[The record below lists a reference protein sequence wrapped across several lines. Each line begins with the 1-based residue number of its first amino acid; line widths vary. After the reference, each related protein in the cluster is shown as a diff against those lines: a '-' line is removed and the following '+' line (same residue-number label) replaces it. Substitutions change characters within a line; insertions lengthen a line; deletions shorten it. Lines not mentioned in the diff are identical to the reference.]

1 MTLSKYKRAVGIF
14 SSRIETERA
23 LRELRESGFPMN
35 QVSVVAQDGD
45 GDESIAGVDVKDE
58 TGSVTGEGAR
68 VGTIAGGFTGGLV
81 GLVGALSALTIP
93 GVGPIVVGG
102 PVAAIIGDTLIGGVA
117 GAAVGG
123 LVGTLVGLGIPED
136 RARVYRDRLKEGNY
150 LVIVEG
156 TEQQMGRAG
165 SILNLQGIQE
175 WGLYDVPPANPP
187 RAGYTTAPGTMTGS
201 SIVDY
206 GTPPRAMTGS
216 PTVPPDVP
224 TPTPKPA
231 PPTPTEL
238 EQTSHNVPDRTALA
252 TRRAVGVFATY
263 EATEEALQELRRA
276 GFPMEQVSVVARD
289 TREDVAGVE
298 LKESPQQDRPDIADE
313 PAALGASSNQG
324 EEGAT
329 VGLVAGGALGGI
341 TGLLVGVGALAIPG
355 VGPILFAGA
364 EATAIATTLAGGAV
378 GAAAGGLLGGLI
390 GLGIPEDRAKVYND
404 LVAAGE
410 YLVMVRGT
418 ESDIRR
424 AEAILSDRGIR
435 EWGIYEVPDEPM
447 ATPRVFP

>member
-14 SSRIETERA
+14 SSRIETEHA
-23 LRELRESGFPMN
+23 LRELRESGFSLN
-35 QVSVVAQDGD
+35 QVSVIAQDG
-45 GDESIAGVDVKDE
+45 GSEESIAGVDVKDE
-58 TGSVTGEGAR
+58 TDRVVGEGAR

-81 GLVGALSALTIP
+81 GLVGAISALTIP

-136 RARVYRDRLKEGNY
+136 RARIYRDRLKGGYY

-156 TEQQMGRAG
+156 TEREMERAG
-165 SILNLQGIQE
+165 SILHLRGIQE
-175 WGLYDVPPANPP
+175 WGLYDIPPGNPP
-187 RAGYTTAPGTMTGS
+187 NAGYTTAPE
-201 SIVDY
+201 
-206 GTPPRAMTGS
+206 AMTGS
-216 PTVPPDVP
+216 NTAPPDVP

-231 PPTPTEL
+231 PPTATEL
-238 EQTSHNVPDRTALA
+238 AQTPHGVRDRTALA
-252 TRRAVGVFATY
+252 TRRAVGIFSTY
-263 EATEEALQELRRA
+263 EATEAALQELRRA

-298 LKESPQQDRPDIADE
+298 VKESPQRGRPDISNE

-378 GAAAGGLLGGLI
+378 GAATGGLLGGLI